1 VPDNLLINTKTRMFM
16 TEKREKIKELEVM
29 VADVIREAPDTV
41 TLILFT
47 GNDKLNYEP
56 GHFLTISPHQF
67 PALER
72 WISYLED
79 QKGKKEPPRAY
90 SLTSSPD
97 EKYLAITIKEERYI
111 SGTTPFPP
119 LLSPILARR
128 TTRGQRMVITGFTGP
143 FTFNEEVRRN
153 SENVLHICAGS
164 GIVPTYSIIK
174 YDLRYFSKHRHT
186 LIYSNKNFE
195 DIIFYSQL
203 RKLEEEFPERFKV
216 IHTLTR
222 EAGSFSFNGKVKKG
236 RASKELISEAVPDF
250 NSTAVFVCGPD
261 HTVHQRKSAK
271 EKGEE
276 LKPSFMGSVVSYLE
290 ELGVPKNRIK
300 TESYG

>member
-1 VPDNLLINTKTRMFM
+1 M

-29 VADVIREAPDTV
+29 VADVIQEAPDTV

-56 GHFLTISPHQF
+56 GHFLTISPQQF

-72 WISYLED
+72 WVNYLED
-79 QKGKKEPPRAY
+79 LKGKKESPRAY

-97 EKYLAITIKEERYI
+97 EKYLAITVKEERYI
-111 SGTTPFPP
+111 SGVTPFPP

-128 TTRGQRMVITGFTGP
+128 TGRGQRMVITGFTGP
-143 FTFNEEVRRN
+143 FTFNEEARRD

-174 YDLRYFSKHRHT
+174 YDLRYFSKHKHT

-203 RKLEEEFPERFKV
+203 KKLEEQFSDRLKV

-222 EAGSFSFNGKVKKG
+222 ATESLPVNGKMKKG
-236 RASKELISEAVPDF
+236 RVSKELISEIVPDL
-250 NSTAVFVCGPD
+250 NSTRVFVCGPD
-261 HTVHQRKSAK
+261 HTVHQRKAVK
-271 EKGEE
+271 ERGEE

-290 ELGVPKNRIK
+290 ELGVPKNKIK
-300 TESYG
+300 RESYG

>member
-1 VPDNLLINTKTRMFM
+1 M

-29 VADVIREAPDTV
+29 VADVIQEAPDTV

-47 GNDKLNYEP
+47 GNDRLNYEP

-72 WISYLED
+72 WVSYLEG

-97 EKYLAITIKEERYI
+97 EKYLAITVKEERYI
-111 SGTTPFPP
+111 SGVTPFPP

-128 TTRGQRMVITGFTGP
+128 TARGQRMVITGFTGP
-143 FTFNEEVRRN
+143 FTFNEEVRRD
-153 SENVLHICAGS
+153 SENILHICAGS

-174 YDLRYFSKHRHT
+174 YDLRYFSKHKHT

-203 RKLEEEFPERFKV
+203 RKLEEEFPDRFKV
-216 IHTLTR
+216 FHTLTR
-222 EAGSFSFNGKVKKG
+222 ETGGLSFNLPDGEAGWKMKKG
-236 RASKELISEAVPDF
+236 RVSKELISEAVPDF
-250 NSTAVFVCGPD
+250 NSSAVFVCGPD
-261 HTVHQRKSAK
+261 HTAHQRKAAK
-271 EKGEE
+271 DKGEE
-276 LKPSFMGSVVSYLE
+276 LKPSFMSGVLSYLE
-290 ELGVPKNRIK
+290 ELGVPKSKIK
-300 TESYG
+300 RESYG

>member
-1 VPDNLLINTKTRMFM
+1 M
-16 TEKREKIKELEVM
+16 TETREKIKEMEVM
-29 VADVIREAPDTV
+29 VADVIQEAPDTA

-72 WISYLED
+72 WVNYLED
-79 QKGKKEPPRAY
+79 LKGKKEPPRAY

-97 EKYLAITIKEERYI
+97 EKYLAITVKEERYTT
-111 SGTTPFPP
+111 GVTPFPP

-128 TTRGQRMVITGFTGP
+128 TTAGQKMIITGFTGP
-143 FTFNEEVRRN
+143 FTFNENVRRD
-153 SENVLHICAGS
+153 SEHVLHICAGS

-203 RKLEEEFPERFKV
+203 RKLEEEFQERFKV

-222 EAGSFSFNGKVKKG
+222 ETGNSSNDGKVKKG
-236 RASKELISEAVPDF
+236 RVSKELISDVAQDF
-250 NSTAVFVCGPD
+250 SSTAVFVCGPD
-261 HTVHQRKSAK
+261 HTVHQRKIAK
-271 EKGEE
+271 DKGEE
-276 LKPSFMGSVVSYLE
+276 LKPSFMGSVLSYLE
-290 ELGVPKNRIK
+290 ELGVPKNKIK
-300 TESYG
+300 RESYG

>member
-1 VPDNLLINTKTRMFM
+1 M
-16 TEKREKIKELEVM
+16 TETREKIKEMEVM
-29 VADVIREAPDTV
+29 VADIIQEAPDTA

-72 WISYLED
+72 WVNYLED

-97 EKYLAITIKEERYI
+97 EKYLAITVKEERYTT
-111 SGTTPFPP
+111 GVTPFPP

-128 TTRGQRMVITGFTGP
+128 TTAGQKMIITGFTGP
-143 FTFNEEVRRN
+143 FTFNENVRRD
-153 SENVLHICAGS
+153 SEHVLHICAGS

-203 RKLEEEFPERFKV
+203 RKLEEEFQERFKV

-222 EAGSFSFNGKVKKG
+222 ETGNSSNDGKVKKG
-236 RASKELISEAVPDF
+236 RVSKELISDVAQDF
-250 NSTAVFVCGPD
+250 SSTAVFVCGPD
-261 HTVHQRKSAK
+261 HTVHQRKIAK
-271 EKGEE
+271 DKGEE
-276 LKPSFMGSVVSYLE
+276 LKPSFMGSVLSYLE
-290 ELGVPKNRIK
+290 ELGVPKNKIK
-300 TESYG
+300 RESYG

>member
-1 VPDNLLINTKTRMFM
+1 MI
-16 TEKREKIKELEVM
+16 EKREKIKELEVM
-29 VADVIREAPDTV
+29 VADVIQEAPDTV

-72 WISYLED
+72 WVSYLED
-79 QKGKKEPPRAY
+79 LKGKKESPRAY

-97 EKYLAITIKEERYI
+97 EKYLAITVKEERYI
-111 SGTTPFPP
+111 SSFTPFPP

-128 TTRGQRMVITGFTGP
+128 TARGQRMVITGFTGP
-143 FTFNEEVRRN
+143 FTFNEEVRRD

-222 EAGSFSFNGKVKKG
+222 ETESFSFNLPDGKAGGKVKKG
-236 RASKELISEAVPDF
+236 RVSKELIFEAVPDF
-250 NSTAVFVCGPD
+250 NSSAVFVCGPD
-261 HTVHQRKSAK
+261 HTVHQRRAAK

-276 LKPSFMGSVVSYLE
+276 LKLSFMGSVLSYLE
-290 ELGVPKNRIK
+290 ELGVPKNKIK
-300 TESYG
+300 RESYG

>member
-1 VPDNLLINTKTRMFM
+1 M

-29 VADVIREAPDTV
+29 VADVIQEAPDTV

-72 WISYLED
+72 WVSYLED
-79 QKGKKEPPRAY
+79 RKGKKESPRAY

-97 EKYLAITIKEERYI
+97 EKYLAITVKEERYI
-111 SGTTPFPP
+111 SGATPFPP

-128 TTRGQRMVITGFTGP
+128 TARGQRMVITGFTGP
-143 FTFNEEVRRN
+143 FTFNEESRRD

-174 YDLRYFSKHRHT
+174 YDLRYFSKHKHT

-222 EAGSFSFNGKVKKG
+222 ETESFSFNLPDGKAGGKVKKG
-236 RASKELISEAVPDF
+236 RVSKELITDVVPDF

-261 HTVHQRKSAK
+261 HTVHQRKAAK

-276 LKPSFMGSVVSYLE
+276 LKPSFMGSVLSHLE
-290 ELGVPKNRIK
+290 ELGVPKNKIK
-300 TESYG
+300 RETYG

>member
-1 VPDNLLINTKTRMFM
+1 M

-29 VADVIREAPDTV
+29 VADVIQEAPDTV

-72 WISYLED
+72 WVSYLED
-79 QKGKKEPPRAY
+79 LKGKKEPPRAY

-97 EKYLAITIKEERYI
+97 EKYLAITVKEERYI
-111 SGTTPFPP
+111 SGATPFPP

-128 TTRGQRMVITGFTGP
+128 TARGQRMVITGFTGP
-143 FTFNEEVRRN
+143 FTFNEEVRKD
-153 SENVLHICAGS
+153 SDNVLHICAGS

-174 YDLRYFSKHRHT
+174 YDLRYFSKHKHT

-195 DIIFYSQL
+195 DIIFYLQL

-222 EAGSFSFNGKVKKG
+222 ETGSFSFNGKMKKG
-236 RASKELISEAVPDF
+236 RVSKELISEVVPEF

-261 HTVHQRKSAK
+261 HTVHQRKAAK

-290 ELGVPKNRIK
+290 DLGVPKNKIK
-300 TESYG
+300 RESYG

>member
-1 VPDNLLINTKTRMFM
+1 M

-29 VADVIREAPDTV
+29 VADVIQEAPDTV

-47 GNDKLNYEP
+47 GNDRLNYEP

-72 WISYLED
+72 WVSYLED

-97 EKYLAITIKEERYI
+97 EKYLAITVKEERYI
-111 SGTTPFPP
+111 SGVTPFPP

-128 TTRGQRMVITGFTGP
+128 TARGQRMVITGFTGP
-143 FTFNEEVRRN
+143 FTFNEEVRRD
-153 SENVLHICAGS
+153 SENILHICAGS

-174 YDLRYFSKHRHT
+174 YDLRYFSKHKHT

-203 RKLEEEFPERFKV
+203 RKLEEEFPDRFKV
-216 IHTLTR
+216 FHTLTR
-222 EAGSFSFNGKVKKG
+222 ETGGLSFNLPDGEAGWKMKKG
-236 RASKELISEAVPDF
+236 RVSKELISEAVPDF
-250 NSTAVFVCGPD
+250 NSSAVFVCGPD
-261 HTVHQRKSAK
+261 HTAHQRKAAK
-271 EKGEE
+271 DKGEE
-276 LKPSFMGSVVSYLE
+276 LKPSFMSSVLSYLE
-290 ELGVPKNRIK
+290 ELGVPKSKIK
-300 TESYG
+300 RESYG

>member
-1 VPDNLLINTKTRMFM
+1 MSET
-16 TEKREKIKELEVM
+16 REKIKDMEVM
-29 VADVIREAPDTV
+29 VADVIQEARDTA

-56 GHFLTISPHQF
+56 GHFLTIPPQQF

-72 WISYLED
+72 WVSYLENL
-79 QKGKKEPPRAY
+79 KGKKEPPRAY
-90 SLTSSPD
+90 SMSSSPD
-97 EKYLAITIKEERYI
+97 EKYLAITIKEERYLP
-111 SGTTPFPP
+111 GVTQFPP

-128 TTRGQRMVITGFTGP
+128 TVVGQKMTVTGFTGP
-143 FTFNEEVRRN
+143 FTFNENIRRE

-164 GIVPTYSIIK
+164 GIVPCYSIIK
-174 YDLRYFSKHRHT
+174 YDLRYFSKHKHT

-203 RKLEEEFPERFKV
+203 KKLEDEFTDRFKV

-222 EAGSFSFNGKVKKG
+222 ETVNSSVNSKMKSG
-236 RASKELISEAVPDF
+236 RVSKELISEALHDV
-250 NSTAVFVCGPD
+250 NSTAMFVCGPD
-261 HTVHQRKSAK
+261 LTAHQRKAAK

-276 LKPSFMGSVVSYLE
+276 LKPSFMGSVLAYLE
-290 ELGVPKNRIK
+290 ELGIPKNKIK
-300 TESYG
+300 RESYG

>member
-1 VPDNLLINTKTRMFM
+1 MN
-16 TEKREKIKELEVM
+16 EKREKIKELEVM
-29 VADVIREAPDTV
+29 VADVIQEAPDTV

-72 WISYLED
+72 WVNYLED

-97 EKYLAITIKEERYI
+97 EKYLAITVKEERYI
-111 SGTTPFPP
+111 SGVTPFPP

-128 TTRGQRMVITGFTGP
+128 TARGQRMVITGFTGP
-143 FTFNEEVRRN
+143 FTFNEEARRD
-153 SENVLHICAGS
+153 SENVVHVCAGS

-174 YDLRYFSKHRHT
+174 YDLRYFSKHKHT

-203 RKLEEEFPERFKV
+203 RKLEEEFSERFKV

-222 EAGSFSFNGKVKKG
+222 ENGNFSFNGKMKKG
-236 RASKELISEAVPDF
+236 RVSKELISEFVPEF
-250 NSTAVFVCGPD
+250 NSTAIFVCGPD
-261 HTVHQRKSAK
+261 HTVHQRKASK

-290 ELGVPKNRIK
+290 ELGIPKHKIK
-300 TESYG
+300 RESYG

>member
-1 VPDNLLINTKTRMFM
+1 M

-72 WISYLED
+72 WVNYLED
-79 QKGKKEPPRAY
+79 QKGKREPSRAY

-97 EKYLAITIKEERYI
+97 EKYLAITIKEERYV
-111 SGTTPFPP
+111 SGVTPYPP
-119 LLSPILARR
+119 LLSPILAQR
-128 TTRGQRMVITGFTGP
+128 TTRGQRMIITGFTGP
-143 FTFNEEVRRN
+143 FTFSEEVRRD

-174 YDLRYFSKHRHT
+174 YDLRYFSKHKHT

-203 RKLEEEFPERFKV
+203 RKLEEEFADRFKV

-222 EAGSFSFNGKVKKG
+222 EPGDFSFNGKMKKG
-236 RASKELISEAVPDF
+236 RVSKEIIVESFPDF
-250 NSTAVFVCGPD
+250 NSSAVFVCGPD

-271 EKGEE
+271 ERGEE
-276 LKPSFMGSVVSYLE
+276 LKPSFMGSVLSYLE
-290 ELGVPKNRIK
+290 ELGVPKNKIK
-300 TESYG
+300 RESYG

>member
-1 VPDNLLINTKTRMFM
+1 MV
-16 TEKREKIKELEVM
+16 EKREKIKEMEVM
-29 VADVIREAPDTV
+29 VADVIQETPDTV

-72 WISYLED
+72 WVSFLED

-97 EKYLAITIKEERYI
+97 EKYLAITVKEERYI
-111 SGTTPFPP
+111 SGVTLFPP

-128 TTRGQRMVITGFTGP
+128 TVRGQRMVITGFTGP
-143 FTFNEEVRRN
+143 FTFNEEVRRD

-174 YDLRYFSKHRHT
+174 YDLKYFSKHRHT

-222 EAGSFSFNGKVKKG
+222 DSGNISFDEKLKRG
-236 RASKELISEAVPDF
+236 RVSKELISESVENF

-261 HTVHQRKSAK
+261 HTIHQRKSAK
-271 EKGEE
+271 DTGEE
-276 LKPSFMGSVVSYLE
+276 LKPSFMGSVLSYLE
-290 ELGVPKNRIK
+290 ELGLPKNKIK
-300 TESYG
+300 RESYG

>member
-1 VPDNLLINTKTRMFM
+1 M
-16 TEKREKIKELEVM
+16 TETREKIKEMEVM
-29 VADVIREAPDTV
+29 VADVIPEAPDTA

-72 WISYLED
+72 WVNYLED

-97 EKYLAITIKEERYI
+97 EKYLAITVKEERYVT
-111 SGTTPFPP
+111 GVTPFPP

-128 TTRGQRMVITGFTGP
+128 TTAGQKMIITGFTGP
-143 FTFNEEVRRN
+143 FTFNENVRRD
-153 SENVLHICAGS
+153 SEHVLHVCAGS

-203 RKLEEEFPERFKV
+203 RKLEEEFQERFKV

-222 EAGSFSFNGKVKKG
+222 ETGNSSYDGKVKKG
-236 RASKELISEAVPDF
+236 RVSKELISDVVQDF

-261 HTVHQRKSAK
+261 HTVHQRKIAK
-271 EKGEE
+271 DKEEE
-276 LKPSFMGSVVSYLE
+276 LKPSFMGSVLSYLE
-290 ELGVPKNRIK
+290 ELGVPKNKIK
-300 TESYG
+300 RESYG

>member
-1 VPDNLLINTKTRMFM
+1 M
-16 TEKREKIKELEVM
+16 TETREKIKEMEVM
-29 VADVIREAPDTV
+29 VADVIQEAPDTA

-72 WISYLED
+72 WVNYLED

-97 EKYLAITIKEERYI
+97 EKYLAITVKEERYTT
-111 SGTTPFPP
+111 GVTPFPP

-128 TTRGQRMVITGFTGP
+128 TTAGQKMIITGFTGP
-143 FTFNEEVRRN
+143 FTFNENVRRD
-153 SENVLHICAGS
+153 SEHVLHICAGS

-203 RKLEEEFPERFKV
+203 RKLEEEFQERFKV

-222 EAGSFSFNGKVKKG
+222 ETGNSSNDGKVKKG
-236 RASKELISEAVPDF
+236 RVSKELISDVAQDF
-250 NSTAVFVCGPD
+250 SSTAVFVCGPD
-261 HTVHQRKSAK
+261 HTVHQRKIAK
-271 EKGEE
+271 NKGEE
-276 LKPSFMGSVVSYLE
+276 LKPSFMGSVLSYLE
-290 ELGVPKNRIK
+290 ELGVPKNKIK
-300 TESYG
+300 RESYG

>member
-1 VPDNLLINTKTRMFM
+1 M

-29 VADVIREAPDTV
+29 VADVIQEAPDTV

-47 GNDKLNYEP
+47 GNDRLNYEP

-72 WISYLED
+72 WVSYLED

-97 EKYLAITIKEERYI
+97 EKYLAITVKEERYI
-111 SGTTPFPP
+111 SGVTPFPP

-128 TTRGQRMVITGFTGP
+128 TARGQRMVITGFTGP
-143 FTFNEEVRRN
+143 FTFNEEVRRD
-153 SENVLHICAGS
+153 SENILHICAGS

-174 YDLRYFSKHRHT
+174 YDLRYFSKHKHT

-203 RKLEEEFPERFKV
+203 RKLEEEFPDRFKV
-216 IHTLTR
+216 FHTLTR
-222 EAGSFSFNGKVKKG
+222 ETGGLSLNLPDGEVGWKMKKG
-236 RASKELISEAVPDF
+236 RVSKELISEAVPDF
-250 NSTAVFVCGPD
+250 NSSAVFVCGPD
-261 HTVHQRKSAK
+261 HTAHQRKAAK
-271 EKGEE
+271 DKGEE
-276 LKPSFMGSVVSYLE
+276 LKPSFMSSVLSYLE
-290 ELGVPKNRIK
+290 ELGVPKSKIK
-300 TESYG
+300 RESYG

>member
-1 VPDNLLINTKTRMFM
+1 M

-29 VADVIREAPDTV
+29 VADVIQEAPDTV

-72 WISYLED
+72 WVNYLED
-79 QKGKKEPPRAY
+79 QKGKREPPRAY

-97 EKYLAITIKEERYI
+97 EKYLAITVKEERYV
-111 SGTTPFPP
+111 SGITTFPP

-128 TTRGQRMVITGFTGP
+128 TARGQRMVITGFTGP
-143 FTFNEEVRRN
+143 FTFNEEVRRD

-174 YDLRYFSKHRHT
+174 YDLRYFSKHKHT

-203 RKLEEEFPERFKV
+203 RKLEEEFPARFKV
-216 IHTLTR
+216 VHTLTR
-222 EAGSFSFNGKVKKG
+222 ETGSFSFNDNVKRG
-236 RASKELISEAVPDF
+236 RVSKELISEAAPDF

-261 HTVHQRKSAK
+261 HTVHQKKAAK
-271 EKGEE
+271 DKGED
-276 LKPSFMGSVVSYLE
+276 LKPSFMVSVVSYLE
-290 ELGVPKNRIK
+290 ELGVPKSKIK
-300 TESYG
+300 RESYG